1 MSCNHELDN
10 SGVDKMNQK
19 KLYDY
24 NLDEHMQLLVLI
36 KSVTL
41 RKAKNGKDFL
51 AILFEDKSGQMEGM
65 YWGVNE
71 KQIKTFTSGK
81 IVNLQAIRQVY
92 QGKAQLKIIKLTPI
106 EDNQTVKVT
115 DFIMSAPVEPQ
126 AIEQEITEILFS
138 ITNPHWNRIVRY
150 LLQKNHEAFYNFPAA
165 KQNHHAFTGGL
176 AYHTLSIVHLAQSVA
191 KQYSQ
196 INEGLLLA
204 GALLH
209 DIGKTIELS
218 GPIGTTY
225 TLPGNL
231 LGHIAIADAE
241 IVLAAKELNI
251 DYMHEDIVLLRHVVL
266 AHHGLLEY
274 GSPVQPE
281 VLEAEVLHHL
291 DELDARIQT
300 ITTVLTQTN
309 PGEFSDRVYA
319 LDKRMVY
326 KPKANNNMN

>member
-1 MSCNHELDN
+1 M
-10 SGVDKMNQK
+10 KIK

-24 NLDEHMQLLVLI
+24 NLDEQMQLTVLI
-36 KSVTL
+36 KEVTL

-51 AILFEDKSGQMEGM
+51 AILFQDKSGQMEGM

-71 KQIKTFTSGK
+71 KQIQTFTSGK

-92 QGKAQLKIIKLTPI
+92 QGKAQLKIIKIIPMADDQNDQI
-106 EDNQTVKVT
+106 I
-115 DFIMSAPVEPQ
+115 DFMPDAPVTSQ
-126 AIEQEITEILFS
+126 VMEQEITEILFS

-150 LLQKNHEAFYNFPAA
+150 LLQKNHAAFYTFPAA
-165 KQNHHAFTGGL
+165 KQNHHAFAGGL

-191 KQYSQ
+191 KQYPQ
-196 INEGLLLA
+196 INAGLLIA

-225 TLPGNL
+225 TLAGNL
-231 LGHIAIADAE
+231 LGHIAIVDTE

-251 DYMHEDIVLLRHVVL
+251 DYNLEDIVLLRHVVL

-274 GSPVQPE
+274 GSPVQPQI
-281 VLEAEVLHHL
+281 LEAEVLHQL
-291 DELDARIQT
+291 DELDANIQT
-300 ITTVLTQTN
+300 ITTVLAQTKA
-309 PGEFSDRVYA
+309 GGFSDRLYA
-319 LDKRMVY
+319 LDHRMIY
-326 KPKANNNMN
+326 KPKDNE

>member
-1 MSCNHELDN
+1 M
-10 SGVDKMNQK
+10 KIK

-24 NLDEHMQLLVLI
+24 NLDEQMQLTVLI
-36 KSVTL
+36 KEVTL

-51 AILFEDKSGQMEGM
+51 AILFQDKSGQMEGM

-71 KQIKTFTSGK
+71 KQIQTFTSGK

-92 QGKAQLKIIKLTPI
+92 QGKAQLKIIKIIPMADDQNDQI
-106 EDNQTVKVT
+106 I
-115 DFIMSAPVEPQ
+115 DFMPDAPVTSQ
-126 AIEQEITEILFS
+126 VMEQEITEILFS

-150 LLQKNHEAFYNFPAA
+150 LLQKNHAAFYTFPAA
-165 KQNHHAFTGGL
+165 KQNHHAFAGGL

-191 KQYSQ
+191 KQYPQ
-196 INEGLLLA
+196 INAGLLIA

-225 TLPGNL
+225 TLAGNL
-231 LGHIAIADAE
+231 LGHISIVDTE

-251 DYMHEDIVLLRHVVL
+251 DYNLEDIVLLRHVVL

-274 GSPVQPE
+274 GSPVQPQI
-281 VLEAEVLHHL
+281 LEAEVLHQL
-291 DELDARIQT
+291 DELDANIQT
-300 ITTVLTQTN
+300 ITTVLAQTKA
-309 PGEFSDRVYA
+309 GGFSDRLYA
-319 LDKRMVY
+319 LDRRMIY
-326 KPKANNNMN
+326 KPKDNK